1 MVDSAR
7 EKICDG
13 FLACTNREVS
23 IVLADVLGM
32 REGEVAYL
40 CVGDLGNLRLVE
52 WQSGRA

>member
-23 IVLADVLGM
+23 IVLTDVLGM